1 MIFSLVV
8 RTPRHSIGRMRFP
21 RPTLPLIAAL
31 LAANAVAQAPAAA
44 PSAPAAPPPTAKK
57 APAPPPPP
65 PAFVLPDAPAIQ
77 PLLPGFTAR
86 ELPLA
91 LTNLTSLKYRADGKC
106 YAVGYNGK
114 IWLLSDTD
122 GDGAPDHA
130 DLFWDGSTSLR
141 GPIGLALTP
150 PGYAR
155 GEGVFVPSKGK
166 LSLIVD
172 KNGDDRA
179 DEEIVVA
186 SGWKEIPQ
194 NVDAVGCALDRDG
207 NIYFALGVEA
217 YNKAYLLDATGKS
230 QFRLTSERSTVLK
243 VSPDFSRREIFCTGT
258 RFPVAL
264 AFNRHGD
271 LFGTEQ
277 EGATW
282 MPNGNPF
289 DELLHLQPGRH
300 YGFPPRH
307 PVHLPDVFDEPSTF
321 DYGPQ
326 HQSTCG
332 LNFNESVNGGPVF
345 GPASWTGDALVTGES
360 RGKIYRTQ
368 LVKTA
373 AGYVAQNH
381 LIACLNFL
389 TVDACVTPRGDLLI
403 ACHTGKPDWGTG
415 PNGAGKLFLLRYTD
429 RAAPQP
435 VATWSASPT
444 EIRVAFD
451 RPLDPAALRDL
462 PKRSAVTAG
471 KFVMPGD
478 RFEAMRPPYQV
489 VKDQLTAPRFDL
501 TVQSAGITSD
511 RRTLILRT
519 APRTAELSY
528 AVRIPNVTAP
538 STSTPPPPGTYD
550 DIELHVQNHG
560 IAATW
565 TATAGGETWSGWL
578 PHPDLAVARAFT
590 VGSADH
596 ERLWSL
602 AEQPGRLTLRTQ
614 LDVNSLLQPPVQP
627 GAKLDFEP
635 AREDLAV
642 RLPGAAPLA
651 LRPLATTFG
660 TMVADAWTPVTAT
673 LATGP
678 GAPTDTSA
686 TWTRPAQPDLARPL
700 PLHRFKL
707 PWAARDTTPPAPD
720 TERVIPEIA
729 GGNWLRGRRLFH
741 SDQVACARCHRVR
754 GEGQHIGPDLSH
766 LVQRD
771 YASTLHDIREPSS
784 AINPDYP
791 AFTVEL
797 ADGAPL
803 TGGIVSET
811 ATELRVADAAGNV
824 RTIPRNSVR
833 TTRAALRSLMPE
845 GLLAS
850 LDATQVRDLMTF
862 LLTSPLEPAPLEGKT
877 LPPPPRARAE
887 FDAVLKSLAAL
898 TPAALAPA
906 PAQPLHILLVD
917 GPKDHGK
924 GEHDYPQWRAR
935 WRKLLALADNVT
947 VDTAH
952 IWPSAD
958 QFARAHVIC
967 FFNNNPGWND
977 ERGRELD
984 AYLAR
989 GGGAAYFHWAVE
1001 ARLAAPDFARRL
1013 GLASNSKTTKYRHG
1027 PVDLVFHDHPLARGF
1042 APANFTRANF
1052 VDETYWALIGDPATV
1067 QLLASAEEDGA
1078 LRPQLWTRTVGAGRV
1093 FVALPG
1099 HYNWTFDD
1107 PIFRLLAFRGITW
1120 AARQP
1125 ATLLD
1130 ELAPLGARLS
1140 DAP

>member
-1 MIFSLVV
+1 V
-8 RTPRHSIGRMRFP
+8 
-21 RPTLPLIAAL
+21 
-31 LAANAVAQAPAAA
+31 Q
-44 PSAPAAPPPTAKK
+44 
-57 APAPPPPP
+57 
-65 PAFVLPDAPAIQ
+65 PAFVVADAPAVQ
-77 PLLPGFTAR
+77 MLLPGFTAQPV
-86 ELPLA
+86 PLE
-91 LTNLTSLKYRADGKC
+91 LTNLTSLKYRADGQC

-122 GDGAPDHA
+122 GDGAPDRA
-130 DLFWDGSTSLR
+130 KLFWDGSGSLR

-155 GEGVFVPSKGK
+155 GEGVLVPSKGK

-172 KNGDDRA
+172 KNGDDIA

-194 NVDAVGCALDRDG
+194 NVDAVGCALDREG

-217 YNKAYLLDATGKS
+217 YNKAYLLDAAGQS

-271 LFGTEQ
+271 LFGSEQ

-326 HQSTCG
+326 HQSACG
-332 LNFNESVNGGPVF
+332 LNFNEPVNGGPVF
-345 GPASWTGDALVTGES
+345 GPASWAGDALVTGES

-389 TVDACVTPRGDLLI
+389 TVDACVTPRGDLLV

-415 PNGAGKLFLLRYTD
+415 PNGPGKLFLLRYTD
-429 RAAPQP
+429 RTAPQP

-462 PKRSAVTAG
+462 AKRSAVTAG

-489 VKDQLTAPRFDL
+489 VKDQLTAPRFDIA
-501 TVQSAGITSD
+501 VQSGGLTPD

-528 AVRIPNVTAP
+528 AVRLPNVSAPATAAAAP
-538 STSTPPPPGTYD
+538 AKPGTYD

-560 IAATW
+560 VAVTWSPANASAT
-565 TATAGGETWSGWL
+565 TATPSWTGWL
-578 PHPDLAVARAFT
+578 PHPDLAVSRAFT
-590 VGSADH
+590 AGSADH
-596 ERLWSL
+596 DRLWSL
-602 AEQPGRLTLRTQ
+602 VATPGQLTLRTQ
-614 LDVNSLLQPPVQP
+614 LDVNSLLQPAVQP
-627 GAKLDFEP
+627 GAKLDYEP
-635 AREDLAV
+635 AREALTV

-660 TMVADAWTPVTAT
+660 TMVPDAWTPITAT

-678 GAPTDTSA
+678 GAPADTAA
-686 TWTRPAQPDLARPL
+686 TWTRPAQPDVARPL

-707 PWAARDTTPPAPD
+707 PWAAADTTPPTLAA
-720 TERVIPEIA
+720 ERVIPEIA

-741 SDQVACARCHRVR
+741 SEQVACARCHRVR
-754 GEGQHIGPDLSH
+754 GEGQHVGPDLSH

-771 YASTLHDIREPSS
+771 YASTLRDILEPSS

-797 ADGAPL
+797 TDGAASL
-803 TGGIVSET
+803 TGSIVGES
-811 ATELRVADAAGNV
+811 ATELRVADAAGNI
-824 RTIPRNSVR
+824 RTVPRTSVR

-862 LLTSPLEPAPLEGKT
+862 LLTSPLEPAPIEGKT
-877 LPPPPRARAE
+877 APPPPRARAE
-887 FDAVLKSLAAL
+887 FDALLKNLSSSAVAPVS
-898 TPAALAPA
+898 TNPA

-935 WRKLLALADNVT
+935 WSKLLALADGVT

-952 IWPSAD
+952 IWPTAD

-967 FFNNNPGWND
+967 FFNNNPGWNE

-1001 ARLAAPDFARRL
+1001 ARLAAPDFARRI
-1013 GLASNSKTTKYRHG
+1013 GIASNSKPPNTATAPSTSCFTITRSPAVLLPRISRAPTSSTKPTGPSSAIPPMSSSSPAPRKTAPSARNSGRARSAKAASSSPCPATTTG
-1027 PVDLVFHDHPLARGF
+1027 PSTTPSSASSPSAASRGP
-1042 APANFTRANF
+1042 PANPPTR
-1052 VDETYWALIGDPATV
+1052 
-1067 QLLASAEEDGA
+1067 
-1078 LRPQLWTRTVGAGRV
+1078 
-1093 FVALPG
+1093 
-1099 HYNWTFDD
+1099 
-1107 PIFRLLAFRGITW
+1107 
-1120 AARQP
+1120 
-1125 ATLLD
+1125 LD
-1130 ELAPLGARLS
+1130 ELAPIGARLS

>member
-1 MIFSLVV
+1 MKLPRLLLPVV
-8 RTPRHSIGRMRFP
+8 
-21 RPTLPLIAAL
+21 AL
-31 LAANAVAQAPAAA
+31 LAVASSLAQPPAAPAPAQPPSPA
-44 PSAPAAPPPTAKK
+44 PSAPATAAPAAPPPAAKK
-57 APAPPPPP
+57 AHAAPPVR
-65 PAFVLPDAPAIQ
+65 PAFVVPDAPAVQ
-77 PLLPGFTAR
+77 MLLPGFAAR
-86 ELPLA
+86 ELPLD
-91 LTNLTSLKYRADGKC
+91 LTNLTSIKYRADGQC

-122 GDGAPDHA
+122 GDGAPDRA
-130 DLFWDGSTSLR
+130 KLFWDGSGALR

-172 KNGDDRA
+172 KNGDDLA

-194 NVDAVGCALDRDG
+194 NVDAVGCAIDRDG

-217 YNKAYLLDATGKS
+217 YNKAYLLDAQGQS
-230 QFRLTSERSTVLK
+230 QFRLTSERSTVQK
-243 VSPDFSRREIFCTGT
+243 ISADFSRRETFCTGT

-271 LFGTEQ
+271 LFGSEQ

-289 DELLHLQPGRH
+289 DELLHLQRGRH

-321 DYGPQ
+321 DYSPQ

-332 LNFNESVNGGPVF
+332 LNFNEPVNGGPVF
-345 GPASWTGDALVTGES
+345 GPASWAGDALVTGES

-381 LIACLNFL
+381 LVATLNFL
-389 TVDACVTPRGDLLI
+389 TVDACVTPRGDLLV

-429 RAAPQP
+429 PAAPQP
-435 VATWSASPT
+435 VAAWSASPT
-444 EIRVAFD
+444 EIRLAFD
-451 RPLDPAALRDL
+451 RPLDPAALRDFA
-462 PKRSAVTAG
+462 KRSAVTAG

-501 TVQSAGITSD
+501 AVQSGGLTPD

-528 AVRIPNVTAP
+528 AVRLPNLSAP
-538 STSTPPPPGTYD
+538 AGSARPGTYD

-560 IAATW
+560 VAATW
-565 TATAGGETWSGWL
+565 SATTGGASWTGWL

-590 VGSADH
+590 TGSADH
-596 ERLWSL
+596 DRLWSL
-602 AEQPGRLTLRTQ
+602 TATPGRLTLRTQ
-614 LDVNSLLQPPVQP
+614 LDVNSLLQPAVQP
-627 GAKLDFEP
+627 GAKLDYEP
-635 AREDLAV
+635 AREELTA
-642 RLPGAAPLA
+642 RLPGAAPLT

-660 TMVADAWTPVTAT
+660 AMRPDAWTAVTAT

-678 GAPTDTSA
+678 GAPPDTAA
-686 TWTRPAQPDLARPL
+686 TWTRPAQPDMPRPL

-707 PWAARDTTPPAPD
+707 PWAAPDTTPPAP
-720 TERVIPEIA
+720 TAERTIPEIA

-741 SDQVACARCHRVR
+741 SEQVACARCHRVR

-771 YASTLHDIREPSS
+771 YASTLRDILEPSS

-797 ADGAPL
+797 TDGATPL
-803 TGGIVSET
+803 TGSIVGES
-811 ATELRVADAAGNV
+811 ATELRIADAAGQI
-824 RTIPRNSVR
+824 RTVPRTSVR

-862 LLTSPLEPAPLEGKT
+862 LLTSPLEPAPIEGKT

-887 FDAVLKSLAAL
+887 FDTVLKNLA
-898 TPAALAPA
+898 APA
-906 PAQPLHILLVD
+906 PAAPGPAKPFHVLLVD

-935 WRKLLALADNVT
+935 WSKLLALADGVF

-952 IWPSAD
+952 IWPSAE
-958 QFARAHVIC
+958 QFARADVIC

-1013 GLASNSKTTKYRHG
+1013 GLAGNAKITKYRHG

-1042 APANFTRANF
+1042 APANFTRAKF
-1052 VDETYWALIGDPATV
+1052 IDETYWALVGDPADV

-1107 PIFRLLAFRGITW
+1107 PIFRLLAFRGINW

-1125 ATLLD
+1125 ADRLD
-1130 ELAPLGARLS
+1130 ELAPIGARLS

>member
-1 MIFSLVV
+1 
-8 RTPRHSIGRMRFP
+8 MRFP
-21 RPTLPLIAAL
+21 RPALPFIAAL
-31 LAANAVAQAPAAA
+31 LAVTSALAQSPTAVPPTPPPAA
-44 PSAPAAPPPTAKK
+44 KR

-65 PAFVLPDAPAIQ
+65 QPAFVLPDAPAVQ

-91 LTNLTSLKYRADGKC
+91 LTNLTSIKYRADGKC

-130 DLFWDGSTSLR
+130 ELFWDGSASLR

-155 GEGVFVPSKGK
+155 GEGIFVPSKGK

-172 KNGDDRA
+172 KNGDGRA

-194 NVDAVGCALDRDG
+194 NVDAVGCALDREG

-217 YNKAYLLDATGKS
+217 YNKAYLLDAEGKS
-230 QFRLTSERSTVLK
+230 QFRLTSERSTVQK
-243 VSPDFSRREIFCTGT
+243 VSADFSRRETFCTGT

-271 LFGTEQ
+271 LFGSEQ

-321 DYGPQ
+321 DYSPQ

-345 GPASWTGDALVTGES
+345 GPASWAGDALVTGES

-415 PNGAGKLFLLRYTD
+415 PNGAGKLFLLRYSD

-462 PKRSAVTAG
+462 AKRSAVTAG
-471 KFVMPGD
+471 KFAMPGD
-478 RFEAMRPPYQV
+478 RFEAMRPPYQA
-489 VKDQLTAPRFDL
+489 VKDQLTAPRFEL
-501 TVQSAGITSD
+501 AVQSAGITPD
-511 RRTLILRT
+511 RRTLVLRT

-528 AVRIPNVTAP
+528 AVRLPHVSAPADHAPNPT
-538 STSTPPPPGTYD
+538 GTYD
-550 DIELHVQNHG
+550 DIELLVQNHG
-560 IAATW
+560 VEATW
-565 TATAGGETWSGWL
+565 TATTGGETWTGWL

-602 AEQPGRLTLRTQ
+602 TAKPGRFTFRTQ
-614 LDVNSLLQPPVQP
+614 LDVNSLLQPAVQP
-627 GAKLDFEP
+627 GAKLDYEP
-635 AREDLAV
+635 AREELTA
-642 RLPGAAPLA
+642 RLPGAAPLT

-660 TMVADAWTPVTAT
+660 AMVADDWSPVTAT

-678 GAPTDTSA
+678 GAPADTAA

-741 SDQVACARCHRVR
+741 NEQVACARCHRVR
-754 GEGQHIGPDLSH
+754 GEGQQIGPDLSH

-771 YASTLHDIREPSS
+771 YASTLRDILEPSS

-797 ADGAPL
+797 ADGTTPL

-811 ATELRVADAAGNV
+811 ATELRVADATGNI

-862 LLTSPLEPAPLEGKT
+862 LLTSPLEPAPIEGKT

-887 FDAVLKSLAAL
+887 FDAVLKNLAASAS
-898 TPAALAPA
+898 TTAAAAPTK
-906 PAQPLHILLVD
+906 PFRILLVD
-917 GPKDHGK
+917 GPKDHGI
-924 GEHDYPQWRAR
+924 GEHDYPLWRAR
-935 WRKLLALADNVT
+935 WSKLLALADGVT

-952 IWPSAD
+952 IWPSAE
-958 QFARAHVIC
+958 QFSRVDVIC
-967 FFNNNPGWND
+967 FSNNNPGWNED
-977 ERGRELD
+977 RARELD

-989 GGGAAYFHWAVE
+989 GGGAVYFHWAVE

-1013 GLASNSKTTKYRHG
+1013 GIASNSKLTKYRHG

-1042 APANFTRANF
+1042 APANFTREKLI
-1052 VDETYWALIGDPATV
+1052 DETYWNLVGDPADV
-1067 QLLASAEEDGA
+1067 KLLASAEEAGA
-1078 LRPQLWTRTVGAGRV
+1078 LRPQLWTRTVGAGRI

-1120 AARQP
+1120 AAAQP
-1125 ATLLD
+1125 ADRLD

>member
-1 MIFSLVV
+1 M
-8 RTPRHSIGRMRFP
+8 RYPRRLLLHAI
-21 RPTLPLIAAL
+21 AL
-31 LAANAVAQAPAAA
+31 LAATSAFAQSPTATPPPTIKKAAA
-44 PSAPAAPPPTAKK
+44 PT
-57 APAPPPPP
+57 PPPPP
-65 PAFVLPDAPAIQ
+65 PAFVLPDAPAVQ
-77 PLLPGFTAR
+77 SLLPGFTAR

-91 LTNLTSLKYRADGKC
+91 LTNLTSIKYRPDGKC

-130 DLFWDGSTSLR
+130 DLFWDGSGSLR

-155 GEGVFVPSKGK
+155 GEGIFVPSKGK

-172 KNGDDRA
+172 KDGDGRA
-179 DEEIVVA
+179 DEEVIVA
-186 SGWKEIPQ
+186 TGWKEIPQ
-194 NVDAVGCALDRDG
+194 NVDAVGCALDREG

-217 YNKAYLLDATGKS
+217 YNKAYLLNEQGQS
-230 QFRLTSERSTVLK
+230 QFRVTSERSTIQK
-243 VSPDFSRREIFCTGT
+243 ISADFSRRETFCTGT
-258 RFPVAL
+258 RFTVAL

-271 LFGTEQ
+271 LFGSEQ

-282 MPNGNPF
+282 MPNGNAF

-307 PVHLPDVFDEPSTF
+307 PVHLPEVFDEPSTF

-326 HQSTCG
+326 HQSACG

-368 LVKTA
+368 LSKTA

-389 TVDACVTPRGDLLI
+389 TVDACVTPQGDLLV

-415 PNGAGKLFLLRYTD
+415 PNGAGKLFLIRYTD

-435 VATWSASPT
+435 VATWSASPN

-462 PKRSAVTAG
+462 AKRSAVTAG

-478 RFEAMRPPYQV
+478 RFETMRPPYQV

-501 TVQSAGITSD
+501 AVQSAGITPD

-538 STSTPPPPGTYD
+538 ADRAPNPPGNYD

-560 IAATW
+560 VAATW
-565 TATAGGETWSGWL
+565 TATTGGETWSGWL
-578 PHPDLAVARAFT
+578 PHPDLAVSRAFT

-596 ERLWSL
+596 YSLWSL
-602 AEQPGRLTLRTQ
+602 AAKPGRLTLRTQ
-614 LDVNSLLQPPVQP
+614 LDVNSLLQPAVQP
-627 GAKLDFEP
+627 GAKLDYEP
-635 AREDLAV
+635 AREELTA
-642 RLPGAAPLA
+642 RLPGAAPLT

-660 TMVADAWTPVTAT
+660 TMVADDWSPVTAT
-673 LATGP
+673 IATGP
-678 GAPTDTSA
+678 GAPADTSA
-686 TWTRPAQPDLARPL
+686 TWTRPAQPDIARPL

-720 TERVIPEIA
+720 VERVIPEIA

-741 SDQVACARCHRVR
+741 SEQLACARCHRVR
-754 GEGQHIGPDLSH
+754 GEGPQIGPDLSH

-771 YASTLHDIREPSS
+771 YASTLRDILEPSS

-797 ADGAPL
+797 ADGTPPL
-803 TGGIVSET
+803 TGSIVSET
-811 ATELRVADAAGNV
+811 ATELRVADAAGNI
-824 RTIPRNSVR
+824 RTVPRASVR

-862 LLTSPLEPAPLEGKT
+862 LLTSPLEPAPIEGKT

-887 FDAVLKSLAAL
+887 FDAVVKKLATSA
-898 TPAALAPA
+898 PAAPA
-906 PAQPLHILLVD
+906 KPFNILLVD

-935 WRKLLALADNVT
+935 WSKLLALADGVT
-947 VDTAH
+947 VNTAH
-952 IWPSAD
+952 IWPSAE
-958 QFARAHVIC
+958 QFARADVIC
-967 FFNNNPGWND
+967 FSNNNPGWND
-977 ERGRELD
+977 DRARELD

-989 GGGAAYFHWAVE
+989 GGGAVYFHWAVE

-1013 GLASNSKTTKYRHG
+1013 GIASNSKLTKYRHG

-1042 APANFTRANF
+1042 APTNFTREKLI
-1052 VDETYWALIGDPATV
+1052 DETYWNLVGDPADV
-1067 QLLASAEEDGA
+1067 KLLASAEEDGA
-1078 LRPQLWTRTVGAGRV
+1078 LRPQLWTRTVGPGRI

-1120 AARQP
+1120 AAAQP
-1125 ATLLD
+1125 ADRLD
-1130 ELAPLGARLS
+1130 ELAPIGARLS

>member
-1 MIFSLVV
+1 MK
-8 RTPRHSIGRMRFP
+8 
-21 RPTLPLIAAL
+21 LPLLLPVAAAL
-31 LAANAVAQAPAAA
+31 LAGTFSFAQAPSPA
-44 PSAPAAPPPTAKK
+44 PSAPATAAPAAPPSAAKK
-57 APAPPPPP
+57 APAAPPVR
-65 PAFVLPDAPAIQ
+65 PAFVVADAPAVQ
-77 PLLPGFTAR
+77 MLLPGFTAR
-86 ELPLA
+86 ELPLD
-91 LTNLTSLKYRADGKC
+91 LTNLTSIKYRADGQC

-122 GDGAPDHA
+122 GDGAPDRA
-130 DLFWDGSTSLR
+130 KLFWDGSGALR

-172 KNGDDRA
+172 KNGDDLA

-194 NVDAVGCALDRDG
+194 NVDAVGCAIDRDG

-217 YNKAYLLDATGKS
+217 YNQAYLPDAQGRS
-230 QFRLTSERSTVLK
+230 RFRLTSERSTVQK
-243 VSPDFSRREIFCTGT
+243 ISADFSRRETFCTGT

-271 LFGTEQ
+271 LFGSDQ

-289 DELLHLQPGRH
+289 DELLHLQRGRH

-326 HQSTCG
+326 HQSACG

-345 GPASWTGDALVTGES
+345 GPASWAGDALVTGAS
-360 RGKIYRTQ
+360 RGKIYRTR

-373 AGYVAQNH
+373 AGYIAQNH
-381 LIACLNFL
+381 LVACLNFL
-389 TVDACVTPRGDLLI
+389 AVDACVTPRGDLLV

-415 PNGAGKLFLLRYTD
+415 PNGAGKLFLIRYTD
-429 RAAPQP
+429 LAAPQP
-435 VATWSASPT
+435 VAAWSAGPA
-444 EIRVAFD
+444 EIRIAFD
-451 RPLDPAALRDL
+451 RPLDPAALRDFA
-462 PKRSAVTAG
+462 KRSAVTAG

-489 VKDQLTAPRFDL
+489 VKDQLAAPRFEVAVLSGGL
-501 TVQSAGITSD
+501 TPD
-511 RRTLILRT
+511 RRTLVLRT

-528 AVRIPNVTAP
+528 AVRIPNVTASAP
-538 STSTPPPPGTYD
+538 ASATTAKPGTYD

-560 IAATW
+560 VAASW
-565 TATAGGETWSGWL
+565 SATAGGESWTGWL

-590 VGSADH
+590 AGSADH

-602 AEQPGRLTLRTQ
+602 VAAPGRLTLRTQ
-614 LDVNSLLQPPVQP
+614 LDVNSLLQPAVQP
-627 GAKLDFEP
+627 GAKLDYEP
-635 AREDLAV
+635 AREELTA
-642 RLPGAAPLA
+642 RLPGAAPLT

-660 TMVADAWTPVTAT
+660 AMRPDAWTAVTAL

-678 GAPTDTSA
+678 GAPTDTAA
-686 TWTRPAQPDLARPL
+686 TWTRPAQPDVPRPL

-707 PWAARDTTPPAPD
+707 PWAAPDTAPPAPVAA
-720 TERVIPEIA
+720 RIIPEID

-741 SDQVACARCHRVR
+741 SEQLACARCHRVR

-766 LVQRD
+766 LVQND
-771 YASTLHDIREPSS
+771 YAGTLRDILEPSS

-797 ADGAPL
+797 TDGAAPL
-803 TGGIVSET
+803 TGGIVGES
-811 ATELRVADAAGNV
+811 ATELRVADAAGHI
-824 RTIPRNSVR
+824 RTVPRTSVR
-833 TTRAALRSLMPE
+833 ATRAALRSLMPE

-850 LDATQVRDLMTF
+850 LDATQVRDLMMF
-862 LLTSPLEPAPLEGKT
+862 LLTSPLEPAPIEGKT

-887 FDAVLKSLAAL
+887 FDAVLKNLRSAA
-898 TPAALAPA
+898 PAAAGAAKPFR
-906 PAQPLHILLVD
+906 ILLVD
-917 GPKDHGK
+917 GPKDHGQ

-935 WRKLLALADNVT
+935 WSTLLALADGVT

-952 IWPSAD
+952 IWPTAG
-958 QFARAHVIC
+958 QFARADVIC

-1001 ARLAAPDFARRL
+1001 ARLAAPGFARRL
-1013 GLASNSKTTKYRHG
+1013 GLASNSQTTKYRHG
-1027 PVDLVFHDHPLARGF
+1027 PVGLVFHDHPLARGF
-1042 APANFTRANF
+1042 SPANFTPDNF
-1052 VDETYWALIGDPATV
+1052 IDETYWALVGDPADV
-1067 QLLASAEEDGA
+1067 RLLASAEEDGA

-1107 PIFRLLAFRGITW
+1107 PVFRLLAFRGINW

-1125 ATLLD
+1125 ADRLD
-1130 ELAPLGARLS
+1130 ELAPIGARLG